1 MYERT
6 RADLVILRRRV
17 QRLSTEINQSNTGAK
32 MNEQEYQLALI
43 EAKKEALNWQEK
55 YMMQRD
61 ANAKQ
66 SEKIVRQAAKI
77 AELEELYKG
86 VKSKENEKR
95 VESLANGLSTMLESQ
110 LRSFTRIKESADNLI
125 EQFKK
130 G

>member
-1 MYERT
+1 
-6 RADLVILRRRV
+6 
-17 QRLSTEINQSNTGAK
+17 

-43 EAKKEALNWQEK
+43 EAKQEALNWQEK
-55 YMMQRD
+55 YMQQRD

-66 SEKIVRQAAKI
+66 AEKIVRQAGRI

-86 VKSKENEKR
+86 VQSKENERR
-95 VESLANGLSTMLESQ
+95 VENLANGLSKMLESQ
-110 LRSFTRIKESADNLI
+110 LTNFARIKESADNLI

>member
-1 MYERT
+1 
-6 RADLVILRRRV
+6 
-17 QRLSTEINQSNTGAK
+17 

-43 EAKKEALNWQEK
+43 EAKQEALNWQGK
-55 YMMQRD
+55 YIQQRD

-66 SEKIVRQAAKI
+66 SEKIARQATRI

-86 VKSKENEKR
+86 AQSKENERR
-95 VESLANGLSTMLESQ
+95 VENLANGLSKMLESQ
-110 LRSFTRIKESADNLI
+110 LINFTRIKESADTLI